1 MKTLRSSVSGF
12 TLIELLIVVSIAGIL
27 AAIAIPSFNSLMEKQ
42 RVNNAGFELYSIL
55 SLARSEAIKRN
66 NDVTVTPTFSGGA
79 LASMDVTVVSSGAII
94 DSKPAPK
101 RVKIDFSPSAIAG
114 ITYKRN
120 GRTTAT
126 GISFQIDV
134 AGATIPTAKAL
145 CIKIELSGMPRTR
158 GGAC

>member
-27 AAIAIPSFNSLMEKQ
+27 AAIAIPSFKSLMEKQ

-66 NDVTVTPTFSGGA
+66 NDVKVTPTFSGGT
-79 LASMDVTVVSSGAII
+79 LTSMEVTVVSSGAII

-101 RVKIDFSPSAIAG
+101 AVKIDLSPSAIAG